1 MLKYDDSREKVEEKL
16 PTPMENIFC
25 MLNNKEISDN
35 DQKQAQTVWNKF
47 NKKDIEE
54 YLELL

>member
-35 DQKQAQTVWNKF
+35 D
-47 NKKDIEE
+47 
-54 YLELL
+54 